1 MAENA
6 RDPNPIDVHVGRQLA
21 IYRRVAGMSQEA
33 LGDAI
38 GVTFQQVQKYE
49 KGSNRVGASRLFL
62 IGKALDVPISVFFA
76 GLNAEDEG
84 AHSVPDATARDGLD
98 LLAAFRTIEDEA
110 TRRHLVGL
118 ARSIAGYSAGSESD
132 EPDA

>member
-38 GVTFQQVQKYE
+38 DVTFQQVQKYE
-49 KGSNRVGASRLFL
+49 KGTNRVGASRLFH

-76 GLNAEDEG
+76 GLTGSEERTA
-84 AHSVPDATARDGLD
+84 PDADALTRDGID
-98 LLAAFRTIEDEA
+98 LLAAFQSIDDAA
-110 TRRHLVGL
+110 TRRQLIGL
-118 ARSIAGYSAGSESD
+118 ARSIAAAPSARGSSGA
-132 EPDA
+132 DA